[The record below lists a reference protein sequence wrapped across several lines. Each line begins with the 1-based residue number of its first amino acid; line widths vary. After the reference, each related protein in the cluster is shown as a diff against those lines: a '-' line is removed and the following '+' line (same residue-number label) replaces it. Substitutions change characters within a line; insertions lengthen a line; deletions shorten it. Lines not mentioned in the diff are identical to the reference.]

1 MDYQGKIYRPWPEAN
16 SMLIQITTGCTHN
29 KCTFCDMFREQRF
42 SIKSLDTIYSDIE
55 EASASYKNYVESIFL
70 IDGNVMALKTDFL
83 LKVIKKI
90 NESFPKLKRIALY
103 SSFNDLRRK
112 SVEELKQ
119 LKDIGVE
126 MVYVGLESGDDEI
139 LEFVQKGMTR
149 EQAIAGMKH
158 AKASGI
164 KVLVSIILGLGGKF
178 SSKEHIEKTVDLINI
193 LEPEEIAPMALTLQP
208 NTVLKAQAESGEFI
222 QATPLQ
228 ILNEEKYLLENLNPF
243 KTYYWG
249 DHGNNIVTSKG
260 YLPQNKEVFLN
271 RVISNIE
278 NNPVVGEEVLKTF
291 AW

>member
-126 MVYVGLESGDDEI
+126 MV
-139 LEFVQKGMTR
+139 
-149 EQAIAGMKH
+149 
-158 AKASGI
+158 
-164 KVLVSIILGLGGKF
+164 
-178 SSKEHIEKTVDLINI
+178 
-193 LEPEEIAPMALTLQP
+193 
-208 NTVLKAQAESGEFI
+208 
-222 QATPLQ
+222 
-228 ILNEEKYLLENLNPF
+228 
-243 KTYYWG
+243 
-249 DHGNNIVTSKG
+249 
-260 YLPQNKEVFLN
+260 
-271 RVISNIE
+271 
-278 NNPVVGEEVLKTF
+278 
-291 AW
+291 